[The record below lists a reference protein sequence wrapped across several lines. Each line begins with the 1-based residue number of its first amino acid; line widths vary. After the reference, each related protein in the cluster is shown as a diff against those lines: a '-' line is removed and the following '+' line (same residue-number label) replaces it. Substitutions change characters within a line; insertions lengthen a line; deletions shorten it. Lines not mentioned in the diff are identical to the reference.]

1 MSSAIG
7 RNPVSEAPAAAP
19 MIADSEIGVSIIR
32 SAPNSVYS
40 PAVSP
45 ITPPDFSPSPPDP
58 PRPPATS
65 SPNKITFGSNR
76 ISTLMASVIASRKVI
91 FVISNYL
98 NNFRKHFLLRMIR
111 VAQEN

>member
-7 RNPVSEAPAAAP
+7 RKPVREAPAAAP
-19 MIADSEIGVSIIR
+19 IIADSEIGVSIIL
-32 SAPNSVYS
+32 SAPNSVYN
-40 PAVSP
+40 PAVRP

-65 SPNKITFGSNR
+65 SPNKITLESNR
-76 ISTLMASVIASRKVI
+76 ISTRMASVIASRKVI

-98 NNFRKHFLLRMIR
+98 NNYRKHFQLRMIK
-111 VAQEN
+111 VALEK